1 MHKLKRLIS
10 FLIGLIVFL
19 GIGALALMVFDI
31 PQLSDIQRQLSGY
44 EWFEPTLYI
53 LTALIV
59 FIALIFLL
67 FAFSTSYKKRG
78 IYERFEDGDIY
89 ITKQTIENHV
99 KQAIEKY
106 DDVRQPT
113 VAVKLHQRSKDS
125 YLDIMIDMLVT
136 RPDTQVL
143 FEQMYSD
150 IKASTEQFAEMPV
163 RHLKFQPIDQ
173 KELRRRVI

>member
-1 MHKLKRLIS
+1 MRKLKRLIS

-19 GIGALALMVFDI
+19 GIGTLALMVFDL
-31 PQLSDIQRQLSGY
+31 PQLSTIQQQLSRY
-44 EWFEPTLYI
+44 EWFEPTLYSLI
-53 LTALIV
+53 ALSVLTALIFLV
-59 FIALIFLL
+59 F
-67 FAFSTSYKKRG
+67 SSTTSYKKRG
-78 IYERFEDGDIY
+78 IYERFDDGDMY
-89 ITKQTIENHV
+89 ITKQTVENHV
-99 KQAIEKY
+99 KQVIEKY

-113 VAVKLHQRSKDS
+113 VAVKLHQRSKNS

-136 RPDTQVL
+136 RPDTQAL